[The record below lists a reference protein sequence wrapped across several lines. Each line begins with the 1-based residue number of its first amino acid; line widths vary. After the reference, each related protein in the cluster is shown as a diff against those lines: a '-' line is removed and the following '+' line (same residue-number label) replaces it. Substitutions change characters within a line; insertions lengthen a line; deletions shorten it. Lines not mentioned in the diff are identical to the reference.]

1 MESLMNFIHA
11 WRYMCCST
19 CCNISLDAQPNTL
32 RSRSMSSTLHLYS
45 SPPLLSFVP
54 FCFLA
59 GIAIG
64 HVGFPHILLC
74 SLEQSLHVGFDALK
88 LIIWIF
94 PPSAVLSS
102 SSVVFQRLQTV
113 ADASPDTR
121 RGFLSSWSRILGVA
135 DRLGLGGSTG

>member
-1 MESLMNFIHA
+1 
-11 WRYMCCST
+11 
-19 CCNISLDAQPNTL
+19 
-32 RSRSMSSTLHLYS
+32 MSSTLHLYS

-74 SLEQSLHVGFDALK
+74 SLEQSLHVGFNALK
-88 LIIWIF
+88 LVIWIF
-94 PPSAVLSS
+94 PSAVLSS
-102 SSVVFQRLQTV
+102 SSVVFQRLLQTV

-121 RGFLSSWSRILGVA
+121 RGFLPSWSRILIVA

>member
-11 WRYMCCST
+11 WQSMCWST

-32 RSRSMSSTLHLYS
+32 RSRSMSSTLHHLYS
-45 SPPLLSFVP
+45 SSPLLSFVP

-64 HVGFPHILLC
+64 HVGFPHILLR

-88 LIIWIF
+88 LVIWIF
-94 PPSAVLSS
+94 PSAVLSS

-121 RGFLSSWSRILGVA
+121 RGFLPSWSRILIVA